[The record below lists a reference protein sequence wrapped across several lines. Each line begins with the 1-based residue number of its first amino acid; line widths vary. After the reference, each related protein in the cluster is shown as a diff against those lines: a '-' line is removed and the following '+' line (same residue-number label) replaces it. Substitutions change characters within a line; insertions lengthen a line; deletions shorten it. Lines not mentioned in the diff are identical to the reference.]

1 MRIPQ
6 APERFEDYLGA
17 ALVRAG
23 LPPTLDGLTRVPL
36 TGGRT
41 GAAVERIERTGAE
54 PLVSKRL
61 SGNTWR
67 EAVMEG
73 APGGEARL
81 WLEGVTR
88 ALPPPIECPMI
99 DVARSASGDWWMLMR
114 DVSSGILPRAE
125 FGDDQERV
133 FLDAIAALHA
143 RFQDDPAL
151 AAMPLATMRGTTR
164 MFAESTLAVAGG
176 ADAIAAADPW
186 VRRFV
191 EDFKLLSMMLPGF
204 LDRLGE
210 KDAAFY
216 LEMCR
221 HRSWH
226 AALDAGPQTLV
237 HGDLRRANIAFL
249 AVDRVSLIDWEFA
262 ARGPAATDIAWHSF
276 LHFWAYP
283 IDQRAP
289 EEREAEL
296 TGFYLDALARRRGR
310 PIDRAVFERQWDA
323 AWLRIL
329 AQLGFCLID
338 GPEAGRAERCKRA
351 IARARRILG
360 KSISA

>member
-1 MRIPQ
+1 MNIPQ
-6 APERFEDYLGA
+6 APERFEDYLGE

-23 LPPTLDGLTRVPL
+23 LPATLEGLTRAPL

-61 SGNTWR
+61 SANTWR
-67 EAVMEG
+67 EDVLEG
-73 APGGEARL
+73 AHGAEARL

-88 ALPPPIECPMI
+88 ALPHPIECPMI

-114 DVSSGILPRAE
+114 DISPGILPRAE
-125 FGDDQERV
+125 FQDEQERV

-151 AAMPLATMRGTTR
+151 ATMPLATMRGTTR
-164 MFAESTLAVAGG
+164 MVAEPVLAVAGG
-176 ADAIAAADPW
+176 ANAIAASEPW

-191 EDFKLLSMMLPGF
+191 EDFKPLSMLLPGF
-204 LDRLGE
+204 FARLGKE
-210 KDAAFY
+210 DAAFY
-216 LEMCR
+216 LDLCR
-221 HRSWH
+221 HRGWH
-226 AALDAGPQTLV
+226 AVLDAGPQTLV

-249 AVDRVSLIDWEFA
+249 EDGRVSLIDWEFA
-262 ARGPAATDIAWHSF
+262 ARGPAATDIAWHSL

-283 IDQRAP
+283 IDARAA

-296 TGFYLDALARRRGR
+296 LGFYLDALARRRGQS
-310 PIDRAVFERQWDA
+310 IDRAVFSQQWDA
-323 AWLRIL
+323 AWLRVL
-329 AQLGFCLID
+329 CQLGFCLID
-338 GPEAGRAERCKRA
+338 GPEAGQAERCKQA

-360 KSISA
+360 K

>member
-1 MRIPQ
+1 
-6 APERFEDYLGA
+6 
-17 ALVRAG
+17 LVRAG
-23 LPPTLDGLTRVPL
+23 LPPTLEGLTRVPL

-54 PLVSKRL
+54 PLVSKRVCA
-61 SGNTWR
+61 STWR
-67 EAVMEG
+67 EAIMES

-88 ALPPPIECPMI
+88 ALPHPIECPMI
-99 DVARSASGDWWMLMR
+99 DVARTASGDWWMLMR
-114 DVSSGILPRAE
+114 DVSAGILPRGE
-125 FGDDQERV
+125 FGDEQERV

-143 RFQDDPAL
+143 RFEDDPAL

-164 MFAESTLAVAGG
+164 VFADAILAVAGG
-176 ADAIAAADPW
+176 ADGIAAADPW

-191 EDFKLLSMMLPGF
+191 DDITPLTMLMRDFLARISG
-204 LDRLGE
+204 D
-210 KDAAFY
+210 DAAFY
-216 LEMCR
+216 LDLCR
-221 HRSWH
+221 HRGWH

-249 AVDRVSLIDWEFA
+249 AGGRVSLIDWEFA
-262 ARGPAATDIAWHSF
+262 ARGPACTDIAWHSL

-283 IDQRAP
+283 VDQRAP

-296 TGFYLDALARRRGR
+296 LEFYLDALARRRGR
-310 PIDRAVFERQWDA
+310 PGDHTVFRRQWDA

-329 AQLGFCLID
+329 SQLGFCLID
-338 GPEAGRAERCKRA
+338 GPEAGRAERCRRA

-360 KSISA
+360 K

>member
-1 MRIPQ
+1 MSLNIPQ
-6 APERFEDYLGA
+6 APERFEDYLRE
-17 ALVRAG
+17 ALVRADLPATLEG
-23 LPPTLDGLTRVPL
+23 LARVPL

-41 GAAVERIERTGAE
+41 GAAVERIERAGAE
-54 PLVSKRL
+54 PLVFKGL
-61 SGNTWR
+61 SANTWR
-67 EAVMEG
+67 EDVLEG

-88 ALPPPIECPMI
+88 VLPHPIECPMI
-99 DVARSASGDWWMLMR
+99 DVARSASGDWRMLMR
-114 DVSSGILPRAE
+114 DIASGILPRGE
-125 FGDDQERV
+125 FRDEQERH

-164 MFAESTLAVAGG
+164 MVVEPLLAVAGG
-176 ADAIAAADPW
+176 ADAIAASEPW

-191 EDFKLLSMMLPGF
+191 EDFKPLSMLLSGF
-204 LDRLGE
+204 LARLGTE
-210 KDAAFY
+210 DAAFY
-216 LEMCR
+216 IAMCR
-221 HRSWH
+221 HRGWH

-249 AVDRVSLIDWEFA
+249 EGGRVSLIDWEFA
-262 ARGPAATDIAWHSF
+262 ARGPAATDIAWHSL

-283 IDQRAP
+283 IDQRSP

-296 TGFYLDALARRRGR
+296 VGFYLDALARRRGQ
-310 PIDRAVFERQWDA
+310 PIDRAIFGRQWDA
-323 AWLRIL
+323 AWLRAL
-329 AQLGFCLID
+329 CQLGFCLID
-338 GPEAGRAERCKRA
+338 GPEAGQTERCKQA

-360 KSISA
+360 K